1 VEARRWC
8 RQRSRSGRSVEAEK
22 IRRTAARPVAAQ
34 ERRLR
39 VLLVD
44 DSPIARATQGALV
57 RSLGHLVD
65 EALDG
70 EDALSRTAQRTYDV
84 VLTDLQMPRMD
95 GFELTRRLKAQPA
108 TASIPIVVLSSLAS
122 PEERRRGLDAGADA
136 FLVKGEISAEAL
148 AQALS
153 RLL

>member
-1 VEARRWC
+1 
-8 RQRSRSGRSVEAEK
+8 
-22 IRRTAARPVAAQ
+22 
-34 ERRLR
+34 
-39 VLLVD
+39 
-44 DSPIARATQGALV
+44 
-57 RSLGHLVD
+57 
-65 EALDG
+65 
-70 EDALSRTAQRTYDV
+70 
-84 VLTDLQMPRMD
+84 MD